1 MACANEFDLDEGE
14 SFKIFKLQIFLCL
27 PLLKLTIQVLDG
39 FIHMCFPSCHQSQNV
54 VCNCHEFFFFVLM
67 CSWGLAFV
75 VANSQF
81 D

>member
-39 FIHMCFPSCHQSQNV
+39 FIHMCFLSCHQSQNV
-54 VCNCHEFFFFVLM
+54 VCNCHEFFFFCVDVFLGFGFR
-67 CSWGLAFV
+67 CC
-75 VANSQF
+75 
-81 D
+81 